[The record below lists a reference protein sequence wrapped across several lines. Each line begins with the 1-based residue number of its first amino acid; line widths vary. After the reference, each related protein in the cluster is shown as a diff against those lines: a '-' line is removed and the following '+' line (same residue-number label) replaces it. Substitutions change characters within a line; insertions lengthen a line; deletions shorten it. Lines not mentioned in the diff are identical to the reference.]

1 MAKIDDYLTIPEC
14 AELLGCD
21 QSTVWRWVQSG
32 KIATVEKFGRT
43 LIHRKHCKRP
53 AHKDERGAVHFGK
66 KKSEAKP

>member
-21 QSTVWRWVQSG
+21 QSTVHRWWKAG
-32 KIATVEKFGRT
+32 KLQVVEKFGRT

-53 AHKDERGAVHFGK
+53 TYKDGRGTTNFGR